1 MTERRA
7 HISRWTWARVMAAY
21 GFACAACREPFSD
34 GARVDIDHIWQR
46 ATGGPDAADNYRPL
60 CTDCHSRKSARD
72 ANARAKIRRLTG
84 VTGNGPKRKIN
95 GRRDIPKHT
104 DPWGKR
110 RRMNEART

>member
-60 CTDCHSRKSARD
+60 CIPCHRKKSKADSRARKKIRAATGANKPRIKKPVPQRVNAWPAGRKFQSRPRKSHA
-72 ANARAKIRRLTG
+72 
-84 VTGNGPKRKIN
+84 
-95 GRRDIPKHT
+95 
-104 DPWGKR
+104 
-110 RRMNEART
+110 